1 MIRAIPPAALYG
13 LFALGAVLATYP
25 AWSLWLFGFEPTLDD
40 LLRFRC
46 LGL

>member
-13 LFALGAVLATYP
+13 LFALGAVLAIYP
-25 AWSLWLFGFEPTLDD
+25 AWSLWLFGFELTLDD